1 MLLDEIEAFVRVV
14 EAGSFTGAAKQLGV
28 PKSTLSRALS
38 RLEDATRIRLLRR
51 STRSIALTE
60 SGRRF
65 FEQVAPHVG
74 GLRDAMTVL
83 SDEDD
88 QPQGLLR
95 VTMPVDVAEALFADP
110 ITRFVARYPRIQIEI
125 DASGRLVNLVE
136 EGFDVAIR
144 ASSKLK
150 DSSLVARKV
159 AQTELHLFASPAYI
173 ARRGL
178 PRTMEEL
185 AEHDV
190 ILFQTP
196 SGRADLAGL
205 RPDKKQPARI
215 ITSEFA
221 FLRSLVRAGAGVGPL
236 PSFHAVGDCADG
248 KLVRVVPEF
257 ARASAA
263 LYVVYPQAK
272 HTPKKVIA
280 FRDFVVETFA
290 KLGAGAPGV
299 AVAVQ
304 SRARA

>member
-1 MLLDEIEAFVRVV
+1 MFLDEIEAFVRVV

-60 SGRRF
+60 PGRRF
-65 FEQVAPHVG
+65 FDHVAPHVG

-83 SDEDD
+83 SDEDE

-95 VTMPVDVAEALFADP
+95 VTMPVDVGEALLAEP
-110 ITRFVARYPRIQIEI
+110 LVRFTARYPQVQLDV

-159 AQTELHLFASPAYI
+159 AQTELHLFASPAYV
-173 ARRGL
+173 ARRGV
-178 PRTMEEL
+178 PRTL
-185 AEHDV
+185 
-190 ILFQTP
+190 
-196 SGRADLAGL
+196 ADLADHDVVNFQSPGGRTDITGL
-205 RPDKKQPARI
+205 RGDKKNASRI
-215 ITSEFA
+215 STSEFA
-221 FLRSLVRAGAGVGPL
+221 FLRALIRAGAGIGPL
-236 PSFHAVGDCADG
+236 PSFHAFGDCADG
-248 KLVRVVPEF
+248 RLVRVVPEF
-257 ARASAA
+257 ARSAAA
-263 LYVVYPQAK
+263 LYVVYPSAK

-280 FRDFVVETFA
+280 FRDFVIETFEQ
-290 KLGAGAPGV
+290 LGNRPV
-299 AVAVQ
+299 TT
-304 SRARA
+304 ARTR